1 MSADMW
7 DGMAGGEAVTAR
19 QAVVD
24 QKAKLEAL
32 TSSREW
38 GMLLVFVED
47 QVRQRMNVIMTTPI
61 KNMETAVEDAYERG
75 TCHGLQLVVTFIEEG
90 LKVAKETLD
99 LYREEART
107 SLGDQQ

>member
-7 DGMAGGEAVTAR
+7 DRPSEDVGSARAAAVE
-19 QAVVD
+19 

-47 QVRQRMNVIMTTPI
+47 QVKRRMNVIMTTPV
-61 KNMETAVEDAYERG
+61 KNMETAVNQ
-75 TCHGLQLVVTFIEEG
+75 C
-90 LKVAKETLD
+90 VA
-99 LYREEART
+99 T
-107 SLGDQQ
+107 SKRP